1 MNYLNLKYLM
11 AVCLLLCYSVTLMA
25 QPKEQR
31 VTVKIKNGS
40 IEELFASIESQSTY
54 RFSYRDGLINS
65 KKDVTVNM
73 STANVKDILD
83 AVLPTI
89 KLKHFVVSD
98 RSIVISELK
107 SKTIASKKIKI
118 SGVVTDADGETIIGA
133 NIFEKDN
140 IQNGTMTDIDGRY
153 TVTVPSNS
161 KLVVSYIGYKRQ
173 EINVAGS
180 KQINI
185 KLIEDADILDEVV
198 VIGYGSMKKSDLTGS
213 TISVKSD
220 ELRAT
225 HAQSLSQA
233 LQGKAS
239 GVQVSTT
246 SAAPGGASSIR
257 IRGTNSLLA
266 DASPLYVVDGFPV
279 DDINNINLN
288 DVASVEILK
297 DASSTAIYGSRG
309 ANGVILIQTNTGVA
323 SAPQFNFSSSF
334 GFQEVYR
341 KVDLLNGSEFA
352 TLFNEYQI
360 NNGEKAYYDGSH
372 RDRPSPDQIGDGTD
386 WFDQIMQPGFI
397 QSYNL
402 SAAGGTENMQYR
414 ISGGYY
420 DNEGVIKGGNFNRLN
435 LNANNKIDLNKWLN
449 LQMGLFLS
457 RTDTDGSGD
466 RTGLETSSGTL
477 NNAMKMSPV
486 INVYDEY
493 GNYNANNFPGTQS
506 NENPLAYANE
516 VLDNI
521 IVDNIVANVNLG
533 INPFDGLNLQ
543 IKLGANIKHQDGY
556 SYLSKK
562 TIEGAKID
570 GRAAISSVK
579 RANYVNEYIANYK
592 KKLKKHNLF
601 LTGAFSLEQN
611 QYEYNSITGT
621 GLAIDDL
628 SYAGIASAEV
638 VSQPVFAKTQSSL
651 MSVLGRINYNYD
663 NRYLVTLTNRM
674 DGNSGFADGKKWG
687 NFPSA
692 ALAWRISQEDFLS
705 GVEFIH
711 DFKLRMGW
719 GLTGNSKI
727 GNNRSLSL
735 LSDQRYPFGDDVSSG
750 IGPSSI
756 GNPDL
761 KWETTEMYNLGIDLN
776 MFNNRLRFTAEAY
789 YKYTSDM
796 LMSYDIPVSSGYQKA
811 YINAGE
817 LENKGL
823 EFSLN
828 AAVIDTDNF
837 KWDLGGNISFNRDKV
852 TKLYDSQS
860 LVVEIGD
867 KQSIWIEEGNPIRQF
882 QGSEV
887 LGIFRDLDD
896 VNSHVWVDE
905 KGTEK
910 LIQANAK
917 PGDIKYKDNNNDGKI
932 DNLDNIVYGSAFPD
946 FTYGI
951 TNKIQYKGFAFDLFI
966 NGSQGNW
973 VQNRTLAYLRNT
985 SNIRN
990 NLSAELVD
998 RWTPEN
1004 IDTNIPRLGSENNL
1018 PSFEDAS
1025 YIRIQNISLSYS
1037 FPKRLIKNI
1046 DGLTLSA
1053 SIENLYVWTDYSGW
1067 DPDVNSA
1074 FGGSEN
1080 MNVGQDVNSYPKPR
1094 VYRVGLNFK
1103 F

>member
-1 MNYLNLKYLM
+1 M
-11 AVCLLLCYSVTLMA
+11 
-25 QPKEQR
+25 
-31 VTVKIKNGS
+31 
-40 IEELFASIESQSTY
+40 
-54 RFSYRDGLINS
+54 
-65 KKDVTVNM
+65 
-73 STANVKDILD
+73 
-83 AVLPTI
+83 
-89 KLKHFVVSD
+89 
-98 RSIVISELK
+98 
-107 SKTIASKKIKI
+107 
-118 SGVVTDADGETIIGA
+118 
-133 NIFEKDN
+133 
-140 IQNGTMTDIDGRY
+140 
-153 TVTVPSNS
+153 
-161 KLVVSYIGYKRQ
+161 
-173 EINVAGS
+173 
-180 KQINI
+180 
-185 KLIEDADILDEVV
+185 
-198 VIGYGSMKKSDLTGS
+198 
-213 TISVKSD
+213 
-220 ELRAT
+220 
-225 HAQSLSQA
+225 
-233 LQGKAS
+233 
-239 GVQVSTT
+239 
-246 SAAPGGASSIR
+246 
-257 IRGTNSLLA
+257 
-266 DASPLYVVDGFPV
+266 
-279 DDINNINLN
+279 
-288 DVASVEILK
+288 
-297 DASSTAIYGSRG
+297 
-309 ANGVILIQTNTGVA
+309 
-323 SAPQFNFSSSF
+323 
-334 GFQEVYR
+334 
-341 KVDLLNGSEFA
+341 
-352 TLFNEYQI
+352 
-360 NNGEKAYYDGSH
+360 
-372 RDRPSPDQIGDGTD
+372 
-386 WFDQIMQPGFI
+386 
-397 QSYNL
+397 
-402 SAAGGTENMQYR
+402 
-414 ISGGYY
+414 
-420 DNEGVIKGGNFNRLN
+420 
-435 LNANNKIDLNKWLN
+435 
-449 LQMGLFLS
+449 
-457 RTDTDGSGD
+457 
-466 RTGLETSSGTL
+466 
-477 NNAMKMSPV
+477 
-486 INVYDEY
+486 
-493 GNYNANNFPGTQS
+493 
-506 NENPLAYANE
+506 
-516 VLDNI
+516 
-521 IVDNIVANVNLG
+521 
-533 INPFDGLNLQ
+533 
-543 IKLGANIKHQDGY
+543 
-556 SYLSKK
+556 
-562 TIEGAKID
+562 
-570 GRAAISSVK
+570 
-579 RANYVNEYIANYK
+579 
-592 KKLKKHNLF
+592 
-601 LTGAFSLEQN
+601 
-611 QYEYNSITGT
+611 
-621 GLAIDDL
+621 
-628 SYAGIASAEV
+628 
-638 VSQPVFAKTQSSL
+638 
-651 MSVLGRINYNYD
+651 
-663 NRYLVTLTNRM
+663 TLTNRM